1 MTEPELSSRARWAW
15 IVTVALAA
23 ALPYALKT
31 VADHD
36 LWWHVKTGQM
46 ILDERELPE
55 TDPFSFTAPDA
66 PWTNH
71 EWLADVVLATVYD
84 TGGDQAL
91 SVLRTGLLLA
101 AIAGF
106 TLLLW
111 NRLPHPLF
119 VLGGCLSA
127 VPLFQVINL
136 RPHSYTYLFVV
147 VLLLTLEASVR
158 RPKLLW
164 LLPPL
169 LCLWA
174 NLHGGFVL
182 GLGILTLGLAVRWLA
197 LEDPARVPSRPER
210 RLLLAVAG
218 ASLVAPLFNPY
229 GLGLFAYLGRELGA
243 DHSIILE
250 WQGIWS
256 FPQYRPQFLLLM
268 LLPVAGLALTRRLR
282 PLMPIVL
289 LAIST
294 AATLVHGRFLIL
306 LVIFSSLV
314 TFSAL
319 STLLER
325 YLPHGSGALLHRLTA
340 PRWAWTL
347 VALPLFAAVLQFAV
361 DIKKQGLRLHIP
373 FHVPVEACEFLQQHD
388 LGPNLLLR
396 LDWGGYAIWHLYPRY
411 RVSGDG
417 RNLTVYDAE
426 FVDELLRAYDDG
438 RFADYSRRYDVD
450 VILSESAGPTYDEL
464 RSHEGWVSIHQDRLA
479 TVFVRPEVARSVRT
493 ADVPALAV
501 QPAAERFFFP

>member
-1 MTEPELSSRARWAW
+1 MTKPELPSRARWSW
-15 IVTVALAA
+15 IVAVALAA
-23 ALPYALKT
+23 ALPYVLKT
-31 VADHD
+31 AADHD

-46 ILDERELPE
+46 ILEQRGLPDA
-55 TDPFSFTAPDA
+55 DPFSFTAPGA

-71 EWLADVVLATVYD
+71 EWLADVVLAVVYD
-84 TGGDQAL
+84 AGGDQAL
-91 SVLRTGLLLA
+91 SLLRTGLLLA
-101 AIAGF
+101 AMAGLA
-106 TLLLW
+106 LLLW

-119 VLGGCLSA
+119 VLGGCLLA
-127 VPLFQVINL
+127 GPLFRVVNL

-169 LCLWA
+169 MVLWT

-182 GLGILTLGLAVRWLA
+182 GLGILTLGLAARWCG
-197 LEDPARVPSRPER
+197 LESPAPAPNRRER
-210 RLLLAVAG
+210 RLLLAVFG

-256 FPQYRPQFLLLM
+256 FPQYRLQFLLLV
-268 LLPVAGLALTRRLR
+268 LLPIVGLALTRRLR

-314 TFSAL
+314 TFSAV
-319 STLLER
+319 STLLRR
-325 YLPHGSGALLHRLTA
+325 YLPHGSGALLQRLTT

-347 VALPLFAAVLQFAV
+347 VALPLLASVLQVAV
-361 DIKKQGLRLHIP
+361 DVKKQGLRLHIP
-373 FHVPVEACEFLQQHD
+373 FHIPVVACEFLQQHD

-411 RVSGDG
+411 RVSADG
-417 RNLTVYDAE
+417 RNLTVYDEE

-438 RFADYSRRYDVD
+438 RFAEYSRRYDVD
-450 VILSESAGPTYDEL
+450 VILSESAGPTYEEL
-464 RSHEGWVSIHQDRLA
+464 RSHEGWVPIHQDRLA
-479 TVFVRPEVARSVRT
+479 TVFVRPEVARSVRPS
-493 ADVPALAV
+493 DVPARAA
-501 QPAAERFFFP
+501 QPATERFFFP